1 MEDERSVSRMRVC
14 AITILLVILKREFS
28 TVQHL
33 KTASVV
39 HGLLG
44 IPRTLSGVCE
54 VTALFIITLDISI
67 SFTLTFVM
75 VQEQLLVKLPMP

>member
-1 MEDERSVSRMRVC
+1 MCNYDFTCYFKE
-14 AITILLVILKREFS
+14 REFS